1 MGEQLARIFLVKR
14 AGEPV
19 VAIDEHGRA
28 HTRNGD
34 SLDLMAIYKRRHR
47 LDDVA
52 DEVIELAAL

>member
-1 MGEQLARIFLVKR
+1 M
-14 AGEPV
+14 